1 MKKTVL
7 LIVTVILATL
17 SVKSQESDYSFKE
30 VYEITEPAN
39 LVIESDN
46 SNIEV
51 IAHYGN
57 NIEVFY
63 TVQKGN
69 NLLKMRKEEIED
81 EVSNQ
86 WKFKI
91 ESSKNSLEIA
101 VLSTV
106 LTGYINSEDA
116 IDVHFKVYVPK
127 QTSTQLRSSDGDILL
142 KGLTLNQNCMSSDGD
157 IKLVD
162 LSGEIFAKTFDGDII
177 VDNVTGLL
185 DSHTSDGRV
194 INLSEQKL

>member
-1 MKKTVL
+1 MKKSVL
-7 LIVTVILATL
+7 LFITVILAAH
-17 SVKSQESDYSFKE
+17 SARSQESDYSFKE
-30 VYEITEPAN
+30 VYKITEPAN

-51 IAHYGN
+51 IAHEGN
-57 NIEVFY
+57 NVEVFY
-63 TVQKGN
+63 IVQKGN
-69 NLLKMRKEEIED
+69 NLLKMTKDEIED

-86 WKFKI
+86 WKFRI
-91 ESSKNSLEIA
+91 ESTKNSLDIA

-106 LTGYINSEDA
+106 ITGHINSEDA

-127 QTSTQLRSSDGDILL
+127 QTSTRLHSSDGDILL
-142 KGLTLNQNCMSSDGD
+142 KGLTSNQNCMSSDGD

-162 LSGEIFAKTFDGDII
+162 LSGEIFAKTSDGDII

-194 INLSEQKL
+194 INLSQQKL